1 MLPASSASSV
11 GSGSV
16 AISVPGALVL
26 VTRAS
31 RTGKPSELHYCCS
44 VLNIM
49 VFIVLQPREI
59 RSRCSKE
66 KPNDKQNRCDIEMIL
81 RFVLADKNSRDC
93 WHVAS
98 VAAVWHDWRRHK
110 VEPPNDVEQIVTTI
124 EVLQVSRQLQKHID
138 IQYSLHP
145 RKNAI
150 LTSNFDYNYIKNT
163 NTH

>member
-11 GSGSV
+11 GSGSPSASPGSGSV

-59 RSRCSKE
+59 QSRCSKE

-98 VAAVWHDWRRHK
+98 VAAVWHDWRRPK

-124 EVLQVSRQLQKHID
+124 EVLQVYRQASEAFRYTVFPPSTEKCNSHIK
-138 IQYSLHP
+138 L
-145 RKNAI
+145 
-150 LTSNFDYNYIKNT
+150 
-163 NTH
+163 